1 MHLSKVIFL
10 LGAGAS
16 HDAKL
21 PLMAD
26 LTTGFPEWLTTAT
39 TTVEDKHRDRLLFD
53 AAVKAV
59 SPAGAPNIEVVLS
72 LIGSLSSLK
81 LGPAAQV
88 ITKWQ
93 APFDGSPHDLAVL
106 AADIREYI
114 GARLRK
120 VNPKDGEYL
129 SGLLDFQDSDEPPDV
144 FTMNYDRLVES
155 MAARFGAR
163 FTTGFGDVWDPDL
176 FAPKNDWDMRVFKLH
191 GSVDWYRLPG
201 RSLIFQGSKE
211 HYAFPDEPPVEVL
224 LYPAEGKEAYAEPYA
239 TLMSMFTQALSKA
252 QFCVAVG
259 YSFRDA
265 HIRRTVLDRLVTNS
279 SLQLLIVNPS
289 AHEVISLPR
298 EKHDEPSFS
307 DFPDRVAGLW
317 FGARQAFE
325 DRLIGYRLD
334 EMTNADA
341 VLKSVVQRRSRRDFL
356 GAASDLLDAIERC
369 RSTRLPN
376 KPERILGQV
385 TGEEFRRAMVLA
397 IEQVTNF
404 LARVFQTMDS
414 GIYPFPNAGER
425 QPNVMRGSLEGYF
438 GTLVSCW
445 LLASALSFTEEADR
459 IREVI
464 KAVVLKN
471 VQGLLIL
478 ENGRYVAWPDVL
490 DPGHEPNQV
499 VAQRASTLGGFA
511 NELRNWPPQTALKPV
526 EKAVALQYE
535 ALKQGLTALAD
546 VYQAIANAGARR
558 IRIEPKHSII
568 GIAPVN
574 AWRVL
579 LLNPLDQTQIGQVF
593 AALQNS
599 GLAGAWLPE
608 PVLSGAPAVLADH

>member
-1 MHLSKVIFL
+1 MSKVIFL

-21 PLMAD
+21 PLMAE
-26 LTTGFPEWLTTAT
+26 LTAGFPEWLATA
-39 TTVEDKHRDRLLFD
+39 TTVEDRERDRLLFD

-81 LGPAAQV
+81 VGPAAQV

-93 APFDGSPHDLAVL
+93 APFDGPPHDLAVL

-114 GARLRK
+114 SARLRR

-129 SGLLDFQDSDEPPDV
+129 SGLLDFHDSEEPLDV

-163 FTTGFGDVWDPDL
+163 FTTGFGDVWDPGL
-176 FAPKNDWDMRVFKLH
+176 FAPDNDWDMRVFKLH

-201 RSLIFQGSKE
+201 RSMIFQGSKE

-265 HIRRTVLDRLVTNS
+265 HIRRTVLDRLVTNP

-298 EKHDEPSFS
+298 EKHDEPSFR

-317 FGARQAFE
+317 VGAKQAFE
-325 DRLIGYRLD
+325 DRLIGYRLY
-334 EMTNADA
+334 EMTNADSL
-341 VLKSVVQRRSRRDFL
+341 LKSVVQRRSRRDFPT
-356 GAASDLLDAIERC
+356 AAAELVDAVERC
-369 RSTRLPN
+369 RGTQLPN
-376 KPERILGQV
+376 KPYRILRQV
-385 TGEEFRRAMVLA
+385 TGDEFRRALA
-397 IEQVTNF
+397 VALSQRTNF
-404 LARVFQTMDS
+404 LARVLGLMDS
-414 GIYPFPNAGER
+414 GIHPFPNAGER
-425 QPNVMRGSLEGYF
+425 QPAASHGGVHEYL

-445 LLASALSFTEEADR
+445 LLASALSFEDEAER
-459 IREVI
+459 ITDSI
-464 KAVVLKN
+464 NQLVLQN
-471 VQGLLIL
+471 VRGLLIL
-478 ENGRYVAWPDVL
+478 EDGKYVSWPDVL
-490 DPGHEPNQV
+490 DPGKDPTKV
-499 VAQRASTLGGFA
+499 VAERAATLRGFA
-511 NELRNWPPQTALKPV
+511 DELHNWPPQSALGLV
-526 EKAVALQYE
+526 EGGVAQRYE
-535 ALKQGLTALAD
+535 ALERGLTALSA
-546 VYQAIANAGARR
+546 VYQAMSDAGVRR
-558 IRIEPKHSII
+558 IRMEPRHSIF
-568 GIAPVN
+568 GIAPLH
-574 AWRVL
+574 AWRVML
-579 LLNPLDQTQIGQVF
+579 LKPLGSTPLSQPF
-593 AALQNS
+593 AALQKS
-599 GLAGAWLPE
+599 GFVAAWLSD
-608 PVLSGAPAVLADH
+608 PVLTGSPATLADL

>member
-1 MHLSKVIFL
+1 MSKVIFL

-21 PLMAD
+21 PLMAE
-26 LTTGFPEWLTTAT
+26 LTAGFPAWLET
-39 TTVEDKHRDRLLFD
+39 TTLESKDRDKLLFE

-59 SPAGAPNIEVVLS
+59 SPTGTPNIELVLTLLS
-72 LIGSLSSLK
+72 SLSSLK
-81 LGPAAQV
+81 LGPAAQI
-88 ITKWQ
+88 ITDWRT
-93 APFDGSPHDLAVL
+93 PFDGEPHDLAVL

-129 SGLLDFQDSDEPPDV
+129 SGLLDFDDSDEPLDV

-163 FTTGFGDVWDPDL
+163 FTTGFGDVWDPGL
-176 FAPKNDWDMRVFKLH
+176 FAPENDWDMRVFKLH

-252 QFCVAVG
+252 QVCIAVG

-265 HIRRTVLDRLVTNS
+265 HIRRTVLDRLVTNP

-317 FGARQAFE
+317 FGAKQAFD
-325 DRLIGYRLD
+325 DRLIGYRLV
-334 EMTNADA
+334 EMANADS
-341 VLKSVVQRRSRRDFL
+341 VLKSVVQHGSRRDFPT
-356 GAASDLLDAIERC
+356 AAAELVDAVERC
-369 RSTRLPN
+369 RGTQLPN
-376 KPERILGQV
+376 KPDRILRQV
-385 TGEEFRRAMVLA
+385 TGDEFRRALA
-397 IEQVTNF
+397 LALSQTTNF
-404 LARVFQTMDS
+404 LARLLGLMDS
-414 GIYPFPNAGER
+414 GTYPFPNVGER
-425 QPNVMRGSLEGYF
+425 QPTVSHGGGVPEYL

-445 LLASALSFTEEADR
+445 LLASGLSFAKETNKIMDVLKQL
-459 IREVI
+459 I
-464 KAVVLKN
+464 LKN
-471 VQGLLIL
+471 VRGLLIL
-478 ENGRYVAWPDVL
+478 EDGNYVAWPDIL
-490 DPGHEPNQV
+490 DPGQDPNQA
-499 VAQRASTLGGFA
+499 VAQRAGTLRGFA
-511 NELRNWPPQTALKPV
+511 NELHNWPPLTALKLV
-526 EKAVALQYE
+526 EPAVAQQYE
-535 ALKQGLTALAD
+535 ALERGFAALAD
-546 VYQAIANAGARR
+546 AYEAMSQAGVRR
-558 IRIEPKHSII
+558 IRLEPSHSII
-568 GIAPVN
+568 GVAPVN
-574 AWRVL
+574 AWRVM
-579 LLNPLDQTQIGQVF
+579 LLNSLDSNPLGQVF
-593 AALQNS
+593 AALQKS
-599 GLAGAWLPE
+599 GLVAAWLPDPAE
-608 PVLSGAPAVLADH
+608 LSGVPATLADR